1 MDARRRRC
9 ERGPATPPLGM
20 RTPNPAT
27 RVPVQAASPCVAPT
41 NSWERRGGSAAHC
54 QVQQEEVGGPAV
66 TPHTTNCRVA
76 SGRGRMAS
84 SRDRKR
90 KRPGLTKA
98 RSAVSREHSRF
109 RNPVGRCLPGDYIH
123 EMNETRVKVGHRSE
137 PAQRHLLH
145 RADSHR
151 CRSEQQA
158 VESSRLHQSTSKRVM
173 DVVWISLRPA
183 TLIGCFFFEPS
194 RVAPGPSIRPRC
206 KDGTHLQTL
215 YFSTAFD

>member
-158 VESSRLHQSTSKRVM
+158 VESSRLHQSISKRVLDVVSM
-173 DVVWISLRPA
+173 SPRHSFDVDRWAFPPHPSSPKRVLDAIPRALDVVWNHF
-183 TLIGCFFFEPS
+183 GC
-194 RVAPGPSIRPRC
+194 
-206 KDGTHLQTL
+206 
-215 YFSTAFD
+215 AF